1 MNTQLDILTRMI
13 HPARHALS
21 PDAAKFFLSLDFTEN
36 DHGRM
41 TELARKSNA
50 GNITDAEARELDEY
64 VKVGHLLAFLQ
75 SKSRLALQ
83 NHNSAA

>member
-1 MNTQLDILTRMI
+1 MI

-36 DHGRM
+36 DHGRL
-41 TELARKSNA
+41 TELARKSSA
-50 GNITDAEARELDEY
+50 GAITDAEARELEEY